1 MDNNPIKIKDMKYG
15 LQKESEL
22 HQQFNQKFGL
32 LKRTSHSNPFDYI
45 NNQFVIELKSRRCAI
60 NSHPTM
66 MFNESKLRH
75 ACRHLENGLRV
86 IFIWSLF
93 DNIWCWELTKQN
105 SYQLII
111 GMNIR
116 VDRGEYEN
124 AKVARIPIRYL
135 HLFKSF
141 NAKLITNIQCG

>member
-1 MDNNPIKIKDMKYG
+1 
-15 LQKESEL
+15 
-22 HQQFNQKFGL
+22 
-32 LKRTSHSNPFDYI
+32 
-45 NNQFVIELKSRRCAI
+45 
-60 NSHPTM
+60 M

-93 DNIWCWELTKQN
+93 DNIWFWELTKQN

-111 GMNIR
+111 GTNVR

-124 AKVARIPIRYL
+124 AKVARIQIRYL

-141 NAKLITNIQCG
+141 NTHLKINI